1 MNRRAFLGLLASAAA
16 GAALD
21 PERLLWVPGRKT
33 IFIPSARQVAVYG
46 GAAGG
51 GKTFTLYGIPWF
63 AHDGFY
69 QEGYFGISRDL
80 VPQVVTH
87 ERKEPVCS

>member
-1 MNRRAFLGLLASAAA
+1 MTVNRRAFLGLLASAAA
-16 GAALD
+16 GAVLD

-51 GKTFTLYGIPWF
+51 GKTFTFHGIPWVM
-63 AHDGFY
+63 HDGFY
-69 QEGYFGISRDL
+69 RSGYFGVSRDL
-80 VPQVVTH
+80 VPQLVTAH
-87 ERKEPVCS
+87 KKE